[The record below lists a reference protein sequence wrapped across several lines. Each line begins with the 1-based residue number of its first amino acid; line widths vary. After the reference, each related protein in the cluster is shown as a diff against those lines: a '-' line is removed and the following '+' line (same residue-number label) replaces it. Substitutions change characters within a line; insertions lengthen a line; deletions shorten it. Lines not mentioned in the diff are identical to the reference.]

1 MFKPTLFDV
10 PTTPRLVNLL
20 QEVREGAILIPD
32 FQRPFVWDD
41 QQRLE
46 LFDSISRGIP
56 IGSFML
62 WRTSTHKLKVYEH
75 LGPYGFKNRRD
86 QNSTD
91 RRYLLDGHQR
101 LTTFY
106 TALNANEGDKLS
118 KDESDYAD
126 LKPIYYDSTVRD
138 EEDALD
144 GGSKRNPEP
153 RFVIPRGNERIPST
167 WLPLSILFSGRKL
180 WEFVESLR
188 KEDKHSEADRCTEL
202 AEVFKDY
209 SIPLVPLVTEDID
222 LVTRCFVRLN
232 RGGSF
237 MKESHM
243 LRALTST
250 SEKIKPVDEQFEAL
264 KSELGSY
271 GSWAGM
277 DHQLLINA
285 LKVQYGIQI
294 YGDTEKLHDKLAS
307 EGYENV
313 LKTFGESVVRAVRML
328 AELGIRGEGALPYQY
343 HFIALA
349 DAARKCTLD
358 VMKAKRDKLRRW
370 LYATTYTGYSVGKM
384 VAIRKSGE
392 HVRNVV
398 ESDAD
403 PFPIDMTR
411 EVLFHA
417 RYNFVATRSKAFIMF
432 IIDEISDPRL
442 RRDTEALLAQE
453 GPGAVQRIFP
463 RAAGESDSRP
473 ENRVVALPDEL
484 GCLRELVRNPDAPD
498 AQLYFKRYLIPL
510 DAARALKDMGEAQ
523 GIEEFLRIR
532 KEFLIG
538 QEREFIKSLGLNP
551 RF

>member
-41 QQRLE
+41 QQRLD
-46 LFDSISRGIP
+46 LFDSISRGFP

-62 WRTSTHKLKVYEH
+62 WRTSTHKLKVYER
-75 LGPYGFKNRRD
+75 LGPYGFRHRKD
-86 QNSTD
+86 QNSSD

-101 LTTFY
+101 LTTLY
-106 TALNANEGDKLS
+106 AALNVNEGDKLS
-118 KDESDYAD
+118 AGDKDDNEPK
-126 LKPIYYDSTVRD
+126 LIYYDSSICD

-153 RFVIPRGNERIPST
+153 RFVIPRRNEKIPST

-180 WEFVESLR
+180 WEFVEKLR
-188 KEDKHSEADRCTEL
+188 KEGKHSEADRCNEL
-202 AEVFKDY
+202 AEVFRDY

-250 SEKIKPVDEQFEAL
+250 SENVKPIDEQFEAL
-264 KSELGSY
+264 KSELANF
-271 GSWAGM
+271 GSWAEL
-277 DHQLLINA
+277 DDQVLINA
-285 LKVQYGIQI
+285 LKIQYGVQI
-294 YGDTEKLHDKLAS
+294 YGDTEKLHDVL
-307 EGYENV
+307 EQQGYDKV
-313 LKTFGESVVRAVRML
+313 LGAFGQSVVDAVRVL
-328 AELGIRGEGALPYQY
+328 SDLGIRGVKALPYQY
-343 HFIALA
+343 HLIALG
-349 DAARKCTLD
+349 DAARSCSLD
-358 VMKAKRDKLRRW
+358 ELKARKDKLRKW
-370 LYATTYTGYSVGKM
+370 LIGTAYTSYFVGRFS
-384 VAIRKSGE
+384 AIRKSGA
-392 HVRNVV
+392 HVKSIIQQGA
-398 ESDAD
+398 E
-403 PFPIDMTR
+403 PFPADMTN
-411 EVLFHA
+411 EVFSHTNYDFKA
-417 RYNFVATRSKAFIMF
+417 MRSKAFMMF
-432 IIDEISDPRL
+432 LIENISDPEIRW
-442 RRDTEALLAQE
+442 DTEDLLARE